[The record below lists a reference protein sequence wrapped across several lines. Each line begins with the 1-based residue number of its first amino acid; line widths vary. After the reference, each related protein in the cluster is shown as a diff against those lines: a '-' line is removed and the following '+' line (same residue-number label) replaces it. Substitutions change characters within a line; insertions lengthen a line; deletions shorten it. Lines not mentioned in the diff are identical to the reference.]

1 MKQYKGLQLFSAYT
15 KPPKDLFVLFCG
27 EGVIV
32 HQHHTG
38 YIGPKYSWKC
48 YLECNSRMKPVGMNV
63 NFWGTGMNC
72 WGILATF
79 YGMWMSHFPFCPAES
94 VKTSRVYS
102 GPILTL
108 GTLHGESN
116 K

>member
-38 YIGPKYSWKC
+38 YIGPKYS
-48 YLECNSRMKPVGMNV
+48 
-63 NFWGTGMNC
+63 
-72 WGILATF
+72 
-79 YGMWMSHFPFCPAES
+79 
-94 VKTSRVYS
+94 
-102 GPILTL
+102 
-108 GTLHGESN
+108 
-116 K
+116 